1 MDKNVISDA
10 NVKIVLDTYI
20 DIIASVP
27 GVLQIY
33 LFGSYANGIPH
44 TRSDID
50 LMVLVEDNLMAGKMA
65 ITINRALVGKRNIP
79 LDILVNTTSDFNK
92 IAKEPSLQN
101 RIKNEGVLL
110 YAQ

>member
-1 MDKNVISDA
+1 MDKNVIGDA

-20 DIIASVP
+20 DIIASVL
-27 GVLQIY
+27 GVTQIY

-44 TRSDID
+44 ARSDID
-50 LMVLVEDNLMAGKMA
+50 LMVLVEDNLMVGKMA
-65 ITINRALVGKRNIP
+65 IIINRALVGKRNIP
-79 LDILVNTTSDFNK
+79 LDILVNTTSDFNR

-101 RIKNEGVLL
+101 RIKSEGVLL